1 MTTADPPVSPERRRA
16 PETTLH
22 WTTVDDGVR
31 LDGEVDASNASILG
45 DIVALE
51 RLRHGDQVR
60 LELGGL
66 SFMDGAGVRA
76 LLAIARDLRED
87 GGLLVLVSPGYIVR
101 KALSV
106 LTPEELL
113 DSIRIVDP

>member
-1 MTTADPPVSPERRRA
+1 MTAADRPVAPEPRRA
-16 PETTLH
+16 LTTTVR
-22 WTTVDDGVR
+22 WTPVDDGVR
-31 LDGEVDASNASILG
+31 LDGEVDASNASILAE
-45 DIVALE
+45 IVALE
-51 RLRHGDQVR
+51 RLRHGGHVR
-60 LELGGL
+60 LELEGL

-76 LLAIARDLRED
+76 LLSIARDLRED

-113 DSIRIVDP
+113 DSIRIVGS

>member
-16 PETTLH
+16 LETTVR
-22 WTTVDDGVR
+22 WTPVDDGVR
-31 LDGEVDASNASILG
+31 LDGEVDASNASILAE
-45 DIVALE
+45 IVALE

-60 LELGGL
+60 LELDGL

-76 LLAIARDLRED
+76 LLAIARELRED

>member
-1 MTTADPPVSPERRRA
+1 
-16 PETTLH
+16 
-22 WTTVDDGVR
+22 VDDGVR
-31 LDGEVDASNASILG
+31 LEGEVDASNASILA

-51 RLRHGDQVR
+51 GRRLGGRVR
-60 LELGGL
+60 LEMDDL

-76 LLAIARDLRED
+76 LLAIARDLREE
-87 GGLLVLVSPGYIVR
+87 GGMLVLVSPGYIVR

-113 DSIRIVDP
+113 DSIRIVGS

>member
-1 MTTADPPVSPERRRA
+1 VTAPEPPASPERRRG
-16 PETTLH
+16 ETTLH
-22 WTTVDDGVR
+22 WTPVAGGVR
-31 LDGEVDASNASILG
+31 LDGEVDASNASALHE
-45 DIVALE
+45 IVALE
-51 RLRHGDQVR
+51 RLRVGGNVR
-60 LELGGL
+60 LELDDL

-76 LLAIARDLRED
+76 LLSIARDLKGD

-113 DSIRIVDP
+113 DSIRIVGS

>member
-1 MTTADPPVSPERRRA
+1 MNAADPPVARESRRA
-16 PETTLH
+16 LTTTVR
-22 WTTVDDGVR
+22 WTPVDDGVR
-31 LDGEVDASNASILG
+31 LDGEVDASNASILAE
-45 DIVALE
+45 IVALE
-51 RLRHGDQVR
+51 GPRLGGHVR
-60 LELGGL
+60 LELDGL

-76 LLAIARDLRED
+76 LLSIARELRED

-113 DSIRIVDP
+113 DSIRIVDS

>member
-1 MTTADPPVSPERRRA
+1 VTTAEPPVSPERCPA
-16 PETTLH
+16 LT
-22 WTTVDDGVR
+22 TTVRWTPVDGGVR
-31 LDGEVDASNASILG
+31 LEGEVDASNASTLAE
-45 DIVALE
+45 IVALE
-51 RLRHGDQVR
+51 RLRLGGNVR
-60 LELGGL
+60 LELDGL

-76 LLAIARDLRED
+76 LLTIARDLGEE

-113 DSIRIVDP
+113 DSIRIVGS